1 MIFGIEK
8 NSMTTDVNVPRGVA
22 IFGGTGFIGRHL
34 IRSMSFKQ
42 NVPIRVFT
50 RNTEMVSNCSNRNI
64 KYIYGNLDSFD
75 DIDNFVVGQKV
86 VINLMYIDGDREAN
100 LAFVSHLINAC
111 IAAGVERVLHC
122 STAVVAGRV
131 AGNVV
136 DEKTICNPITEYEK
150 TKLCIEDKITSISLG
165 KIGLI
170 IVRPTAV
177 FGDGGVNLVK
187 TVNSIL
193 HDSYLKNMMYVMTN
207 KYRKMHLVHINTVVH
222 SILYLSFIEKNISK
236 EVFILSSDYEA
247 CNNYFKVVECLT
259 KSLGVGQFP
268 KLFLP
273 FSEKIVKLILTLT
286 GRSQINPSQIYSSQ
300 KIIQYGFKY
309 SSNFIKEI
317 NEFALMSKK

>member
-1 MIFGIEK
+1 MGK
-8 NSMTTDVNVPRGVA
+8 NSMTTDVNLPGGIA

-34 IRSMSFKQ
+34 INCMSLKQ
-42 NVPIRVFT
+42 NTLIRVFT
-50 RNTEMVSNCSNRNI
+50 RNTRMVSNFSNGNI
-64 KYIYGNLDSFD
+64 KYIDGNLDSFD
-75 DIDNFVVGQKV
+75 DIYNFVAGQKV
-86 VINLMYIDGDREAN
+86 VINLTYIDGDHEAN

-111 IAAGVERVLHC
+111 VAAGVERVLHL

-131 AGNVV
+131 AGDVI

-170 IVRPTAV
+170 ILRPTAI

-187 TVNSIL
+187 IVNSIL

-207 KYRKMHLVHINTVVH
+207 KYRKMHLVHINTVVQ

-236 EVFILSSDYEA
+236 EVFIVSSDNEA
-247 CNNYFKVVECLT
+247 CNNYFKVVQCLT
-259 KSLGVGQFP
+259 KSLGVGQYP

-286 GRSQINPSQIYSSQ
+286 GRSQINPCQIYSSQ

-309 SSNFIKEI
+309 SSNFIQEL
-317 NEFALMSKK
+317 NEFALMNQK

>member
-1 MIFGIEK
+1 
-8 NSMTTDVNVPRGVA
+8 
-22 IFGGTGFIGRHL
+22 
-34 IRSMSFKQ
+34 MSLKQ

-50 RNTEMVSNCSNRNI
+50 RNKEMVSNCSNRNI
-64 KYIYGNLDSFD
+64 KYIYGNLDSFN

-86 VINLMYIDGDREAN
+86 VINLTYIDGDREAN

-150 TKLCIEDKITSISLG
+150 TKLCIEDKITSTSLG

-193 HDSYLKNMMYVMTN
+193 HDSYLKKYVN
-207 KYRKMHLVHINTVVH
+207 RLQKGHIPLRYYTCNQ
-222 SILYLSFIEKNISK
+222 KSK
-236 EVFILSSDYEA
+236 QQNQLLNFFA
-247 CNNYFKVVECLT
+247 
-259 KSLGVGQFP
+259 
-268 KLFLP
+268 KLFKPLQNH
-273 FSEKIVKLILTLT
+273 F
-286 GRSQINPSQIYSSQ
+286 GRH
-300 KIIQYGFKY
+300 GHTAKY
-309 SSNFIKEI
+309 SRSVFNYCIVTSI
-317 NEFALMSKK
+317 